1 MTRLADR
8 SMEIVLRNR
17 VLFGVGA
24 LERLPEAVAAAGGAR
39 AFVVTDPGVRGSG
52 VIDRVLAILAAADV
66 EASVFAGVEPNPGAS
81 TVERGAEALR
91 TFGLGG
97 TVVVPV
103 GGGSSMDTAKA
114 LDLRATNDQPLWELE
129 YDGPDLA
136 PGRPVVAVPT
146 TAGTGAETNSFAV
159 ITDEGAGRKGYIGHP
174 SLLPVT
180 TILDPALTLG
190 LPPAATAATGIDA
203 MTHSLESLLSAN
215 PNPFAEAMALGVI
228 RTIGTWLRACGR
240 GRHGH
245 RGAIPDADG
254 LASGRCRAGQRHGC
268 RPRPRAGPFD
278 RDARGRRPRHGAR
291 GRPAR
296 GPALLPRDARPR
308 ARAGRDRA
316 RGRRRA
322 PSRMRP
328 PRPSRSARST
338 SCSATSTSAPACGAS
353 AWPTMP
359 PSTGSSP
366 TPSTTRPSATRRGCR
381 PRSRRARSSR
391 PSPADGPADQPRSG
405 TTSPMN
411 RSRDSVSYGAG
422 CSEMNVRKPSST
434 YGRIRSAI
442 SSGVPFQN
450 V

>member
-39 AFVVTDPGVRGSG
+39 VFVVTDPGVRGSG

-114 LDLRATNDQPLWELE
+114 LDLRATNDQPLWDLE

-159 ITDEGAGRKGYIGHP
+159 ITDEAAGRKGYIGHP

-228 RTIGTWLRACGR
+228 RTIGTWLRRAVADGTDIEAR
-240 GRHGH
+240 SQMLMASHLAGVGQASGTGVGLVHALGH
-245 RGAIPDADG
+245 SIGTRGAVAHG
-254 LASGRCRAGQRHGC
+254 TALAAV
-268 RPRPRAGPFD
+268 
-278 RDARGRRPRHGAR
+278 
-291 GRPAR
+291 
-296 GPALLPRDARPR
+296 LPEVLRFYL
-308 ARAGRDRA
+308 GTRDRELA
-316 RGRRRA
+316 LVGIALGVAHERRV
-322 PSRMRP
+322 RMRP
-328 PRPSRSARST
+328 PPPSRSARST

-391 PSPADGPADQPRSG
+391 PSPADGPGYSRAARPR
-405 TTSPMN
+405 
-411 RSRDSVSYGAG
+411 R
-422 CSEMNVRKPSST
+422 
-434 YGRIRSAI
+434 
-442 SSGVPFQN
+442 
-450 V
+450 

>member
-39 AFVVTDPGVRGSG
+39 VFVVTDPGVRGSG

-66 EASVFAGVEPNPGAS
+66 EATVFAGVEPNPGAS

-114 LDLRATNDQPLWELE
+114 LDLRATNDQPLWDLE

-228 RTIGTWLRACGR
+228 RTIGTWLRRAVADGTDIEAR
-240 GRHGH
+240 SQMLMASHLAGVGQASGTGVGLVHALGH
-245 RGAIPDADG
+245 SIGTRGAVAHG
-254 LASGRCRAGQRHGC
+254 TALAAVLPEVLRFYLGT
-268 RPRPRAGPFD
+268 PRPRAG
-278 RDARGRRPRHGAR
+278 
-291 GRPAR
+291 
-296 GPALLPRDARPR
+296 
-308 ARAGRDRA
+308 AGRDRA
-316 RGRRRA
+316 RRRVER
-322 PSRMRP
+322 RVRTRP

-338 SCSATSTSAPACGAS
+338 SCSETSISAPACGAS

-381 PRSRRARSSR
+381 PRSRRARSS
-391 PSPADGPADQPRSG
+391 SA
-405 TTSPMN
+405 
-411 RSRDSVSYGAG
+411 VAG
-422 CSEMNVRKPSST
+422 
-434 YGRIRSAI
+434 
-442 SSGVPFQN
+442 
-450 V
+450 